1 MGWECL
7 FFKCTLICYEVNLV
21 CTDSKRRFLTNLVSL
36 ADPCHVNC
44 IVSDSIRGIQPCRLR
59 FVSFQVMKYQEKQRI
74 EKDLVLGGRDQRHDS
89 ALAHNLHM
97 LFTAC
102 AAYSRSCSSRERRE
116 RVHQLF
122 SPPAGFGIRPGPDSN
137 DPGCWLS
144 DRRQRPAHLGGARL
158 TACGEP
164 NSLSI
169 ERNYF

>member
-7 FFKCTLICYEVNLV
+7 FLKCTLICYEVNLV
-21 CTDSKRRFLTNLVSL
+21 CANSKRRFLTNLVSL

-44 IVSDSIRGIQPCRLR
+44 IVSDSIRGIH
-59 FVSFQVMKYQEKQRI
+59 
-74 EKDLVLGGRDQRHDS
+74 DLHL
-89 ALAHNLHM
+89 

-102 AAYSRSCSSRERRE
+102 AAYSRSCSSSEHRE

-164 NSLSI
+164 NSLS
-169 ERNYF
+169 